1 MPLRIVRS
9 TPLWV
14 VIDKPSGLLSV
25 PGKGPEKAD
34 CVVARVRREF
44 PGATGT
50 LMVHRLD
57 MDTSGL
63 LLVALDA
70 AAQRDLSLQFEE
82 RRVHK
87 EYTALLSGRV
97 AAEEGDIRVPIR
109 LDVDRRPYQI
119 ADFAQGKDAHTRFR
133 VLERGA
139 GTTRAWFQPL
149 TGRSHQLR
157 VHAALP
163 PTLPCGRPGGLGC
176 PILGDP
182 LYGDGT
188 PAPRLMLHA
197 GVLQFTDPA
206 TGDPVRLQSP
216 APF

>member
-9 TPLWV
+9 TPLWI

-97 AAEEGDIRVPIR
+97 TQSEGDIRVPIR
-109 LDVDRRPYQI
+109 LDVDRRPHQI
-119 ADFAQGKDAHTRFR
+119 ADFTQGKTAHTRFR

-139 GTTRAWFQPL
+139 ATTRVWFQPL

-182 LYGDGT
+182 LYGDGS

-197 GVLQFTDPA
+197 AVLQFTDPA
-206 TGDPVRLQSP
+206 TGDAVRFESP
-216 APF
+216 TPF

>member
-1 MPLRIVRS
+1 VQLRIVRS
-9 TPLWV
+9 TPLWA

-25 PGKGPEKAD
+25 PGKGPDKAD

-44 PGATGT
+44 PAATGT

-87 EYTALLSGRV
+87 EYTALLSGLV
-97 AAEEGDIRVPIR
+97 APDTGDIRVPIR

-119 ADFAQGKDAHTRFR
+119 ADFEQGRDAHTRFR
-133 VLERGA
+133 VLDR
-139 GTTRAWFQPL
+139 GTTTTRVWFQPF

-163 PTLPCGRPGGLGC
+163 RTLPCGRPGGLGC

-182 LYGDGT
+182 LYGDAT

-206 TGDPVRLQSP
+206 TGNPVRLESP